1 MRRSHP
7 LRATVPPHPS
17 SSTTT
22 TTSHRRAITP
32 RPSRAFPERVATPT
46 VPASRGVPTILSNM
60 PFPPTPEAG
69 ADRGVVGPNCHGA
82 ETQHQGAM
90 GQDGRTQ
97 GVGNRDTHGG
107 GRDPLRGAGCRP
119 GAPRE
124 AGHGEKRSLEGPGH
138 SSGKAGSVAEGQFLL
153 EGLVG
158 AAQRHPPHHE
168 RKRSCCRR
176 RGEKLPSPKIREGK
190 TPILEEGPDLLKSM
204 RKKLNV
210 VATLASTPNQLH
222 HSGLALRQVAMQSG
236 FQGSGKGGG
245 TGRSSPLG
253 GIRWNEDQ
261 AAPRL
266 PVTGCWRLSA
276 GCWLLADDCRMTG
289 LALVA
294 Q

>member
-17 SSTTT
+17 SSSTT

-69 ADRGVVGPNCHGA
+69 ADRGVVGPNCHRA

-90 GQDGRTQ
+90 GQNGRPQ

-138 SSGKAGSVAEGQFLL
+138 SSGKAGSVAKGQFLL

-158 AAQRHPPHHE
+158 AAQRHPPTTKE
-168 RKRSCCRR
+168 TDPAV
-176 RGEKLPSPKIREGK
+176 GEG
-190 TPILEEGPDLLKSM
+190 
-204 RKKLNV
+204 
-210 VATLASTPNQLH
+210 
-222 HSGLALRQVAMQSG
+222 
-236 FQGSGKGGG
+236 
-245 TGRSSPLG
+245 GRSFQRPKSGRERPLVWRRALTSP
-253 GIRWNEDQ
+253 R
-261 AAPRL
+261 A
-266 PVTGCWRLSA
+266 C
-276 GCWLLADDCRMTG
+276 
-289 LALVA
+289 
-294 Q
+294 